1 MHSLIRLGVNID
13 HVATI
18 RQARGGAYPD
28 PLQAA
33 LIAADHGADG
43 ITMHL
48 REDRR
53 HIQDVDVERVR
64 AHVGCRL
71 NLEMAATAEMVDIA
85 CRVGPD
91 DCCLVPERRAEL
103 TTEGGLDVAH
113 QEEELRAICARLGAA
128 GVRTALF
135 TDAQEDQIMAAA
147 RVGADAVELHTG
159 PYADATTDQARAA
172 EFMKLEH
179 AARSARE
186 AGLIVNAGHGLNYH
200 NVEPVAAIQG
210 MHELNIGHAIVGRAV
225 MTGMADAVMA
235 MKNLIRQAARAAH
248 S

>member
-1 MHSLIRLGVNID
+1 MQSLIRLGVNID

-33 LIAADHGADG
+33 FIAADHGADG

-53 HIQDVDVERVR
+53 HIQDLDVERVR
-64 AHVGCRL
+64 AHVMCRL

-85 CRVGPD
+85 LRIRPD

-103 TTEGGLDVAH
+103 TTEGGLDVAGR
-113 QEEELRAICARLGAA
+113 EEELREICSRLGEA

-135 TDAQEDQIMAAA
+135 TDAQDKEIAAA
-147 RVGADAVELHTG
+147 ASIGAHAVELHTG
-159 PYADATTDQARAA
+159 PYADATTDRARAV
-172 EFMKLEH
+172 EFDKLEH
-179 AARSARE
+179 AARCARE
-186 AGLIVNAGHGLNYH
+186 AGLIVNAGHGLDYH

-210 MHELNIGHAIVGRAV
+210 IHELNIGHAIVGRAV
-225 MTGMADAVMA
+225 MTGMADAVMT
-235 MKNLIRQAARAAH
+235 MKTLIREAARVGA
-248 S
+248 